1 MPKDGREPQS
11 YGSEADWVSG
21 RTGQQV
27 NDQKDRPA
35 PEHAEFYD
43 ERRDSETT
51 ASWQGGRVSEVELP
65 DDDRL
70 APSGS
75 NRDAAPV
82 SRVTAA
88 EGGAKRGGFFKKR
101 DYE

>member
-1 MPKDGREPQS
+1 MPKEGKEPQS

-21 RTGQQV
+21 RTGQNV
-27 NDQKDRPA
+27 NDQKGRPA

-43 ERRDSETT
+43 ERRDSENS
-51 ASWQGGRVSEVELP
+51 ASWQGGRVSEVEP
-65 DDDRL
+65 SQEDRL
-70 APSGS
+70 APTGS
-75 NRDAAPV
+75 KRDASPV

-88 EGGAKRGGFFKKR
+88 EGGSKRGGFFKKR